1 MKISLVNRLYI
12 GFALVVLLVL
22 LGGYLTWRTFA
33 KQRAESVWVQQTYKG
48 LNQLERVDRLL
59 LDMEASRRGYRATFE
74 KRFLQAYEINLPKMA
89 PALLTLRS
97 VLADDPAEERN
108 MDSLENNIN
117 AILSFWNE
125 LDHHAFKQTFE
136 ENIAITSNEAVL
148 MDKIRDCFVS
158 IRTEENR
165 ILMQRETENENS
177 VNRAFFGLLWNN
189 LFILIVGFILI
200 AVTYR
205 EFKRRLKTQEY
216 LNANLDE
223 VVALNNQANQR
234 NWKLVGMD
242 QMNSSL
248 QGILNVKTM
257 AERSL
262 TELVNYGRFVAGAF
276 YVYYESMQ
284 KLRLAATVGMP
295 ADIPDSLVPGEGIL
309 GQTLK
314 SKSIRLI
321 TDIPE
326 NFWKVSSASGT
337 ATAKQLVMIPL
348 WLDSEIIGVIELAAF
363 HEVSTVQQELLETQ
377 SKDIAVALN
386 AAISREKVL
395 DLLDQVQ
402 EQKEVLLNQQEE
414 LRQSNEE
421 LSRQSEVLQTS
432 EEELRVQEEELR
444 QVNAEMT
451 VKNHALETARQA
463 LSAKAAE
470 LEASSRYKSDFLANM
485 SHELRTPLNSVLIL
499 AKILEEDRDKNL
511 TPRQIEYA
519 GIIHKSG
526 SDLLTLINDIL
537 DLSKIEAGKIEMHLE
552 DVRVDNIQQDIE
564 DLFIIVAQQK
574 NIRFIRKIAPDIP
587 SYITTDKQRLEQVL
601 RNLLSNAFKFTP
613 EKGTI
618 TLSWYMVNQYVHV
631 SVTDTGMG
639 IPEDKQQLIFE
650 AFQQAD
656 GSTNRKFGGTG
667 LGLSISRE
675 LMQLLQGEIRLDNSS
690 PAGSTFTI
698 VFPVT
703 VNNTPVPVK
712 VQRQPIPEPVAPILR
727 PIDDRDNLLSSDKLI
742 LIVED
747 DTWFATMLSDV
758 AHSKGF
764 KTIIAHNGQDGLTMA
779 RQYKPVAI
787 VLDMNLPVID
797 GESILKIL
805 RSSDDLKDILV
816 HVVSANEISSHT
828 ADNVNGYTQK
838 PLQPVDLDN
847 LFLDISTQINARL
860 KQVLLVA
867 YGSFSDDAGI
877 KNKSEE
883 RRLDTKYDQVTGI
896 DEAISYLE
904 NKKYDAVI
912 FELGNEMEKSLE
924 DLQRLYEKT
933 HLTET
938 PVIAYLDKDIST
950 SEEVQL
956 KKYTT
961 AIVRSS
967 ALATDRLLDEL
978 ELFFYKLQK
987 IDPQKL
993 ETVQVIRDT
1002 ENIISGKT
1010 ILVADDDMRNVFS
1023 ISALLEEQGA
1033 SVLTAADGEEAL
1045 QLLQQHPLTD
1055 LVLMDI
1061 MMPGMDGYE
1070 AMRRI
1075 RADKR
1080 FHQLPVIA
1088 LTAKAMAEDRQH
1100 SIDAGASDYIT
1111 KPVEGNKLLSVI
1123 RVWLS

>member
-1 MKISLVNRLYI
+1 MKISLVNRLYV

-22 LGGYLTWRTFA
+22 LGGFLTWRTFER
-33 KQRAESVWVQQTYKG
+33 QRAESVWVQRTYKG
-48 LNQLERVDRLL
+48 LNQLERVNRLL

-74 KRFLQAYEINLPKMA
+74 KKFLQAYEINLPKMA
-89 PALLTLRS
+89 PALLTLRA
-97 VLADDPAEERN
+97 VLADDLGENRN
-108 MDSLENNIN
+108 MDTLENNIN

-125 LDHHAFKQTFE
+125 LDHHIYKQTFE
-136 ENIAITSNEAVL
+136 ENTEITTKEAGL
-148 MDKIRDCFVS
+148 MDQIRNTFVV
-158 IRTEENR
+158 IRSEENR
-165 ILMQRETENENS
+165 MLMQRETENERS
-177 VNRAFFGLLWNN
+177 VNNAFFGLLWNN
-189 LFILIVGFILI
+189 GFILLVGFVLI

-205 EFKRRLKTQEY
+205 EFKRRLKIQEY

-223 VVALNNQANQR
+223 VVELNNQANQR

-242 QMNSSL
+242 QLNSSL
-248 QGILNVKTM
+248 QGILNVQTLGEK
-257 AERSL
+257 SL
-262 TELVNYGRFVAGAF
+262 TELVSYGRFVAGAF
-276 YVYYESMQ
+276 YVYYESQQ
-284 KLRLAATVGMP
+284 KLRLTAKVGMP
-295 ADIPDSLVPGEGIL
+295 ANVPDILAPGEGIL

-314 SKSIRLI
+314 SKTIRVI
-321 TDIPE
+321 TDLPPD
-326 NFWKVSSASGT
+326 FWKVTAASGT
-337 ATAKQLVMIPL
+337 ASPRQLVLIPL

-363 HEVSTVQQELLETQ
+363 HEVSPVQVELLETQ

-386 AAISREKVL
+386 AAYSREKVME
-395 DLLDQVQ
+395 LLQQVQ
-402 EQKEVLLNQQEE
+402 EQREVLLNQQEE

-451 VKNHALETARQA
+451 VKNHALEAARQA
-463 LSAKAAE
+463 LAAKAAE

-526 SDLLTLINDIL
+526 TDLLTLINDIL
-537 DLSKIEAGKIEMHLE
+537 DLSKIEAGKIDLHLE
-552 DVRVDNIQQDIE
+552 EEQVENIQQDIE
-564 DLFIIVAQQK
+564 DLFVIVAQQK
-574 NIRFIRKIAPDIP
+574 NIRFIRKIAPDVP

-618 TLSWYMVNQYVHV
+618 TIAWYMADGKVHV

-656 GSTNRKFGGTG
+656 GSTSRKFGGTG

-675 LMQLLQGEIRLDNSS
+675 LMQLLQGEIRLDSSS

-698 VFPVT
+698 VFPVEINISTPQKT
-703 VNNTPVPVK
+703 VRQPVPEAV
-712 VQRQPIPEPVAPILR
+712 IPVSVTQ
-727 PIDDRDNLLSSDKLI
+727 DDRDNINASDKLI

-747 DTWFATMLSDV
+747 DPWFASMLSDV
-758 AHSKGF
+758 AHSKSF
-764 KTIIAHNGQDGLTMA
+764 KTIIAHNGQEGLTMA

-816 HVVSANEISSHT
+816 HVVSANEISSNT

-847 LFLDISTQINARL
+847 LFLDIGTQLNARL

-867 YGSFSDDAGI
+867 YGSFRDDSDI
-877 KNKSEE
+877 RNKSTA
-883 RRLDTKYDQVTGI
+883 RKLPTQYDQVTGI
-896 DEAISYLE
+896 SEAINFLE
-904 NKKYDAVI
+904 EKKYDAVI
-912 FELGNEMEKSLE
+912 FELGAEIPESLG

-933 HLTET
+933 HVTDT
-938 PVIAYLDKDIST
+938 PIIAYLDKDIST
-950 SEEVQL
+950 TEEGQL

-987 IDPQKL
+987 IDPKKL
-993 ETVQVIRDT
+993 ETVQIIRDT

-1010 ILVADDDMRNVFS
+1010 ILLADDDMRNVFS

-1033 SVLTAADGEEAL
+1033 NVLTAADGEEAL
-1045 QLLQQHPLTD
+1045 ALLEQHPLTD

-1061 MMPGMDGYE
+1061 MMPGMNGYE
-1070 AMRRI
+1070 AMKKI
-1075 RADKR
+1075 RTDKR
-1080 FHQLPVIA
+1080 FTQLPIIA

-1111 KPVEGNKLLSVI
+1111 KPVDGNKLLSLI